1 MKLDLLKKLIKE
13 AVKEA
18 VREELETILSEGA
31 NSAKV
36 PTEMVSEYREA
47 VPTTTKYEQ
56 YKPVVAKPIPT
67 GNPIADLMNET
78 KYSMTQGEY
87 RSLVSATSDMVSAP
101 GLGMQ
106 STNLEG
112 LLAESQFKTG
122 PEPGLDISQFD
133 FIKKAGAVY
142 KASNEKDKQRFG
154 A

>member
-18 VREELETILSEGA
+18 VREELETILSEDT
-31 NSAKV
+31 KPV
-36 PTEMVSEYREA
+36 QTPRQTV
-47 VPTTTKYEQ
+47 TKYAEH
-56 YKPVVAKPIPT
+56 KPVVARPVPT

-87 RSLVSATSDMVSAP
+87 QSMVSATSDMVQAP
-101 GLGMQ
+101 GLGM
-106 STNLEG
+106 NPIEG
-112 LLAESQFKTG
+112 FRSG

-133 FIKKAGAVY
+133 FIKKAGAILQ
-142 KASNEKDKQRFG
+142 ASNEKDKQRFG

>member
-18 VREELETILSEGA
+18 VREELETILSED
-31 NSAKV
+31 AKPV
-36 PTEMVSEYREA
+36 QTPRQTV
-47 VPTTTKYEQ
+47 TKYAE
-56 YKPVVAKPIPT
+56 YKPTVARPIPT

-87 RSLVSATSDMVSAP
+87 QSMVSATSDMVQAP
-101 GLGMQ
+101 GLGM
-106 STNLEG
+106 NPIEG
-112 LLAESQFKTG
+112 FRSG

-133 FIKKAGAVY
+133 FIKKAGAILQ
-142 KASNEKDKQRFG
+142 ASNEKDKQRFG

>member
-18 VREELETILSEGA
+18 VREELETILSED
-31 NSAKV
+31 AKPVQAPKQTVTKYAEYRPTVARPV
-36 PTEMVSEYREA
+36 PT
-47 VPTTTKYEQ
+47 
-56 YKPVVAKPIPT
+56 
-67 GNPIADLMNET
+67 GDPIADLMNET
-78 KYSMTQGEY
+78 KYAMTQGEY

-106 STNLEG
+106 STG
-112 LLAESQFKTG
+112 LDSLAIEQQFRPG

-133 FIKKAGAVY
+133 FVKKAGAVY
-142 KASNEKDKQRFG
+142 RASQEKDKQRFG